1 MEISPQF
8 YVAALLHQY
17 LAQDVFVA
25 DPVRVQLMTNEQ
37 KDGMTQALR
46 KIGKAWRDLD
56 TDYDRLLN
64 FSALDW
70 SDVNEVENSLPRVRR
85 AMFDLMLGDETRRIQ
100 LNRYQEVHAIRN
112 LIHAFYVAHGEFLHP
127 RCEQGTLW
135 WDEIKADETPRKPWV
150 SLELARDR
158 SLGELVYSW
167 STDNGWLQRWLRNY
181 ERAGILKNNRPE
193 EDFGVFSETSAVA
206 IMDFAKVWP
215 SRR

>member
-8 YVAALLHQY
+8 YVAALLHEY
-17 LAQDVFVA
+17 LAQDVYVA
-25 DPVRVQLMTNEQ
+25 EPVRAQLLTNEQ
-37 KDGMTQALR
+37 KDGLTEALR
-46 KIGKAWRDLD
+46 KIRKAWRDLE

-112 LIHAFYVAHGEFLHP
+112 LIHAFYVAHGDFLHP

-135 WDEIKADETPRKPWV
+135 WDEIKVDDTPRKRWV

-158 SLGELVYSW
+158 SLGELVCSW
-167 STDNGWLQRWLRNY
+167 STDNYWLQRWLRDY
-181 ERAGILKNNRPE
+181 ERAGILKNNPLE
-193 EDFGVFSETSAVA
+193 EDDGVFSQTSAVA
-206 IMDFAKVWP
+206 IMDFAKVRP